1 MDLADLDLGH
11 LGQFVGGR
19 FNELVLARARADGY
33 DDLRHAHG
41 YVFQHLIEGPKT
53 VTALAK
59 RLGVSQQ
66 AASKSV
72 AELVELGY
80 LEASAG
86 DDRRAKQ
93 IALSQRGHAAI
104 AQARKTRAAL
114 EAKLVRRHGAA
125 EIARVKSLL
134 ARVLEELGG
143 AAAVRERAIR
153 EPK

>member
-1 MDLADLDLGH
+1 MALDLGY

-19 FNELVLARARADGY
+19 FNELVLAKARDDGY
-33 DDLRHAHG
+33 ADLRHAHG

-53 VTALAK
+53 VTALAGL
-59 RLGVSQQ
+59 LGVSQQ

-80 LEASAG
+80 LETSPG

-93 IALSQRGHAAI
+93 IALSSRGHAAI
-104 AQARKTRAAL
+104 ARVRKTRAAL
-114 EAKLVRRHGAA
+114 EARLVKRHGAA
-125 EIARVKSLL
+125 EVARVKSLL

-143 AAAVRERAIR
+143 AAAVRRRAIR